1 MNILI
6 ADIEATGLLPDLKT
20 VDNLLCLAIKEYQ
33 SNDRPIVYA
42 NHAGYSGF
50 LEGIRRLAR
59 ADLVVLHNGLAYDR
73 PAIVRFFG
81 TNALPHLKIY
91 DTLVASRFRNTEKRE
106 HSLSAL
112 GEEIGFLKTEQP
124 NFETFSDDLAAY
136 CANDVD
142 VLHEIF
148 KTLWTG
154 EVEPA
159 LQLEFDF
166 AAVMSMQ
173 EQHGF
178 KIDLEKAQTLADD
191 CRQEMHNIEDK
202 LVKKWK
208 PKVIERHSEK
218 TGKRLKDKVEVF
230 NPGSRSMIA
239 QRLIE
244 DYGWKPRVYT
254 PTGKPKIDEKILA
267 TLDYPP
273 AKSLSRY
280 FRLQKML
287 GQLADG
293 NNGWLRLERDGR
305 VHGRMKTIGTLTHRC
320 SHWGPNMGQVDRR
333 DQRMREVW
341 LPDDGQ
347 VLVGCDADALELVC
361 LAHYLA
367 RWDNGAYADAL
378 LNGSK
383 DDGTDV
389 HSRTQKLLELPSRDE
404 AKRCQYGYLYG
415 ASDGKLAQICREA
428 GGNIVN
434 GKEIRARMNE
444 GITGLGELSDA
455 IRKRAKY
462 GWFKALDGRKIQ
474 IKSEHSALNFLLQ
487 SAGAIVMKKSMQ
499 VFHYDYAPA
508 AGYVDD
514 ECTVNFS
521 YVANVHD
528 EVQLSADRDH
538 ADRLGKLYA
547 DSITE
552 AAVRLNMRCPLS
564 GTYQIGN
571 NWWETH

>member
-1 MNILI
+1 MKILI
-6 ADIEATGLLPDLKT
+6 ADIEATGFLPDLKT
-20 VDNLLCLAIKEYQ
+20 KDNLLCLAIKEFDT
-33 SNDRPIVYA
+33 NDRPIIYTD
-42 NHAGYSGF
+42 HSGDRPF
-50 LEGIRRLAR
+50 AEGVSRLAG
-59 ADLVVLHNGLAYDR
+59 ADLIVLHNGLAYDS
-73 PAIVRFFG
+73 PAIVRFYG
-81 TNALPHLKIY
+81 EGSIPHDRIY
-91 DTLVASRFRNTEKRE
+91 DTLVASRFRNSEKRQ
-106 HSLSAL
+106 HSLEAL
-112 GEEIGFLKTEQP
+112 GQELGFPKTEQP
-124 NFETFSDDLAAY
+124 AFTEYTDDLANY

-148 KTLWTG
+148 KDLWPG
-154 EVEPA
+154 KVSSA

-178 KIDLEKAQTLADD
+178 RLDLEKAQTLADD
-191 CRQEMHNIEDK
+191 CRQEMSDIETK
-202 LVKKWK
+202 LVKRWE
-208 PKVIERHSEK
+208 PKVIERISEK
-218 TGKRLKDKVEVF
+218 TGRRLKDKVEVF
-230 NPGSRSMIA
+230 NPGSRQMIA
-239 QRLIE
+239 QRLVE
-244 DYGWKPRVYT
+244 DYGWKPKTYT
-254 PTGKPKIDEKILA
+254 PTGQPKIDEKILA
-267 TLDYPP
+267 NLDYPE

-287 GQLADG
+287 GQLSDG
-293 NNGWLRLERDGR
+293 NNGWLKLEHDGR

-341 LPDDGQ
+341 IPDEGQ

-367 RWDNGAYADAL
+367 RWDEGAYADAL

-455 IRKRAKY
+455 IRKRAKA

-499 VFHYDYAPA
+499 VFHYDFAPY
-508 AGYVDD
+508 AGYVEDG
-514 ECTVNFS
+514 CTVNFS

-528 EVQLSADRDH
+528 EVQLSVDPDH

-552 AAVRLNMRCPLS
+552 AAVRLKMRCPLS